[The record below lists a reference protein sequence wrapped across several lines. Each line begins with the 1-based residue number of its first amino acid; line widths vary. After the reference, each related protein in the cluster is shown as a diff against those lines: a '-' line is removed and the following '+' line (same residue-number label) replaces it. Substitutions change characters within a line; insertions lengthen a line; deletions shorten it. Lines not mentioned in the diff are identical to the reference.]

1 MYVIGKNAQNPD
13 PFFRLPGQSAVVTAH
28 PVLQDTSGSTIKAE
42 TDLLPSSVRVGTNNV
57 LIVAGLSMGFAETG
71 RPAWNEFIQNI
82 LSHEMRNMYL
92 ELAINDEA
100 KLDNHEEKNKDQSL
114 RNGHELR
121 NVADLVSVV
130 HYRSDEPFEGSR
142 SMRGVWLT
150 NRMSFPP
157 ALRKDNATRFSLSSG
172 VR

>member
-1 MYVIGKNAQNPD
+1 MYVSGKNAQNPD

-42 TDLLPSSVRVGTNNV
+42 TDLLPSSVRVGTNKV
-57 LIVAGLSMGFAETG
+57 LIVAALSMGFTETG
-71 RPAWNEFIQNI
+71 RPAWNEFIQYI
-82 LSHEMRNMYL
+82 SSREMRNMYL

-100 KLDNHEEKNKDQSL
+100 ELDNHEEKNKDRFPL
-114 RNGHELR
+114 NGHELG
-121 NVADLVSVV
+121 NVVIIVSVI
-130 HYRSDEPFEGSR
+130 HYRSDKPFKGSR

-150 NRMSFPP
+150 NRTSPP
-157 ALRKDNATRFSLSSG
+157 SAPRKDNATKCSLSSG